1 MTAMDRLRA
10 AAPAPVELDIDR
22 DALFHR
28 IVAGPSAPGRTA
40 RPPRRPRRRLAIVA
54 GLAAA
59 AALTAGTAFAVGGL
73 LGWHTD
79 NSLLQS
85 PREWRKLY
93 RDATRELTLPP
104 GMRWPYRT
112 LAPNTVTSH
121 NEPGGMAV
129 GIAQVSWECYWTAA
143 IRAGDTAAARRSQ
156 AALADI
162 VRHHIVVAP
171 AGSPENVA
179 PPAGTRPPFE
189 IYASDGGLG
198 YVKRAYARAAAGDP
212 SGIAQS
218 CRANRGDLRIPP
230 VR

>member
-1 MTAMDRLRA
+1 MNAMDRLRA
-10 AAPAPVELDIDR
+10 AAPARVELVLDREALLADILAEVSVPVR
-22 DALFHR
+22 A
-28 IVAGPSAPGRTA
+28 A
-40 RPPRRPRRRLAIVA
+40 RPRRRPRRRLAIVA

-59 AALTAGTAFAVGGL
+59 AALTAGTAFAVGSL

-79 NSLLQS
+79 NSLITS

-93 RDATRELTLPP
+93 RVATRELTLPP
-104 GMRWPYRT
+104 GMRWPHRT
-112 LAPNTVTSH
+112 LAPNNVTSR

-143 IRAGDTAAARRSQ
+143 IRAGNTTAERRAQ
-156 AALADI
+156 AALTDI

-189 IYASDGGLG
+189 IYADDGGLAFD
-198 YVKRAYARAAAGDP
+198 KHHYALAAAGDP